1 MNGTTSNSTVN
12 GVPTFKEENDSD
24 EGIGK
29 SEAHTNA
36 FKRHK
41 IHLSPKDDKATG
53 FSQTPPSNG
62 TNSVFVTPGIYK
74 RKICKPRIKEST
86 EEVKFTW
93 SVDELAIFRPVNFD
107 DAEFSLPPDDWNPN
121 PHHDVEKFWS
131 RNTQIFPSPD
141 IQNVFRP
148 VGENYTKSSSSS
160 SPNCYSYSS
169 EDFYGQNST
178 ESSSSRSTSN
188 KRFIHSSDNSP
199 DDALLFKVEF
209 LEFIWVF

>member
-1 MNGTTSNSTVN
+1 MNGTTSNSIVN
-12 GVPTFKEENDSD
+12 GVSTFKEEKDSD

-29 SEAHTNA
+29 SEPHTNA

-41 IHLSPKDDKATG
+41 IHLSPKDDKDIG
-53 FSQTPPSNG
+53 SSQTPPSNG
-62 TNSVFVTPGIYK
+62 TSSVFVTPGIYK

-107 DAEFSLPPDDWNPN
+107 EAEFSLPPDDWNPN
-121 PHHDVEKFWS
+121 PNYDVEKFWS

-169 EDFYGQNST
+169 EDFYLSKSHGQNST

-199 DDALLFKVEF
+199 DDALLFKV
-209 LEFIWVF
+209 